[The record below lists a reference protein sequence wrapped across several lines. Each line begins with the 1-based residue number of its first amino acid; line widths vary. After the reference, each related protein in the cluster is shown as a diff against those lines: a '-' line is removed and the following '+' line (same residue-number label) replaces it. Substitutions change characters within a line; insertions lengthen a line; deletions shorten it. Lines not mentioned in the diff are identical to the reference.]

1 MVAPA
6 SATAAGCD
14 PLDTRACLL
23 PYPNDWFT
31 TVDRRTDTGRRLALR
46 RSDTPANAQ
55 GVHIDPAELN
65 RNDGFS
71 PGQVIMTR
79 VPGLDLKRSK
89 AVSVADLGR
98 YAARR
103 APIVL
108 LDARTR
114 ERQPI
119 WAELDEQASGDEV
132 TLLIH
137 PARNLRDGQR
147 YIVAL
152 RNLSD
157 SAGRRLRP
165 GAAFRAIR
173 DGRAATGPLAARAR
187 QLEPSLRTLDAA
199 GIRRSSLDLAWDF
212 TVASTRNLTGRMLAI
227 RDDAFAQLG
236 DRDLADL
243 KVRGRPPAFT
253 IDAVQSLAP
262 CGDDGCQEGEDDR
275 LARIVDGTLTVP
287 CYLNKLGCPPGAT
300 PTRIRAPRRP
310 IASRSRASSPRAA
323 W

>member
-1 MVAPA
+1 
-6 SATAAGCD
+6 
-14 PLDTRACLL
+14 
-23 PYPNDWFT
+23 
-31 TVDRRTDTGRRLALR
+31 
-46 RSDTPANAQ
+46 
-55 GVHIDPAELN
+55 
-65 RNDGFS
+65 
-71 PGQVIMTR
+71 MTR

-157 SAGRRLRP
+157 SAGRTLRP

-199 GIRRSSLDLAWDF
+199 GIGRSSLYLAWDF

-262 CGDDGCQEGEDDR
+262 AATTA
-275 LARIVDGTLTVP
+275 ART
-287 CYLNKLGCPPGAT
+287 AT
-300 PTRIRAPRRP
+300 ARAGSS
-310 IASRSRASSPRAA
+310 AAGSPRWRPTTRARCSA
-323 W
+323 CPG